1 MEEQKSSK
9 IRDIKETASDAA
21 EIMRMIGN
29 PGVIES
35 LNKVK
40 DTAKTVRGIIQD
52 LSTPEMVKNMENF
65 RIISENMNEAST
77 KMQNTMTELKETGVI
92 YEASDLIKSAK
103 GKIDSFGDGGAESI
117 GGQDIREI
125 SAASKEMLLSI
136 KDLMNEI
143 TVTVQSSKKSV
154 VVRNVGETIN
164 DASEIYNNT
173 IAQLHR

>member
-1 MEEQKSSK
+1 MEEKKSSK

-29 PGVIES
+29 PGVVES
-35 LNKVK
+35 LNQVK

-77 KMQNTMTELKETGVI
+77 KMQSTMRELKETGVI
-92 YEASDLIKSAK
+92 YEASGLIKSAK
-103 GKIDSFGDGGAESI
+103 GKIDSFDQDGMDNIMGA
-117 GGQDIREI
+117 DIREM
-125 SAASKEMLLSI
+125 SAASKDMLVSL

-143 TVTVQSSKKSV
+143 TVTVQSTKQSV
-154 VVRNVGETIN
+154 TVRNVKETIQ
-164 DASEIYNNT
+164 DASELYNTTLVRN
-173 IAQLHR
+173 